1 MIQVCSRCGTRW
13 NVRDSQRV
21 WCPRCNGPLL
31 APSAPPPLYGAGGRP
46 GAPVPR
52 DQQRA
57 ASKLP
62 AGFRWIAVRPGP
74 PPPPRVRR
82 RSPGPTPRYRSVPR
96 WGLVDPIVP
105 GVATGHQELKKSPS
119 VIAVRA
125 TLLAA
130 GAVFILAAMAHILR
144 YLLLLINRTRL
155 LPPLVANGTLLMG
168 VLVSL
173 AAIVAVIVTAAVMTS
188 WLIGRRAEVFRFHGR
203 DDPRSEWELWAGCL
217 IPVVNLVWAP
227 VFVIELARAEHSQ
240 VRLRGPITLWWVAWI
255 FSTAISVW
263 AIWTSSAT
271 EPQAIADNTVTV
283 IIAYLAGLAVLALL
297 WRVFDG
303 FVRKPVER
311 PLNRWVIVPGD
322 HAIAQHI
329 DDAPVDP
336 ADDDDE
342 ESGAVAESKDREPAA

>member
-1 MIQVCSRCGTRW
+1 M
-13 NVRDSQRV
+13 
-21 WCPRCNGPLL
+21 
-31 APSAPPPLYGAGGRP
+31 
-46 GAPVPR
+46 
-52 DQQRA
+52 
-57 ASKLP
+57 
-62 AGFRWIAVRPGP
+62 
-74 PPPPRVRR
+74 
-82 RSPGPTPRYRSVPR
+82 
-96 WGLVDPIVP
+96 
-105 GVATGHQELKKSPS
+105 
-119 VIAVRA
+119 
-125 TLLAA
+125 LAA

-240 VRLRGPITLWWVAWI
+240 VRLRGPITLWWVAWM

-263 AIWTSSAT
+263 AIWTSTAT
-271 EPQAIADNTVTV
+271 EPQAIADNTVTA